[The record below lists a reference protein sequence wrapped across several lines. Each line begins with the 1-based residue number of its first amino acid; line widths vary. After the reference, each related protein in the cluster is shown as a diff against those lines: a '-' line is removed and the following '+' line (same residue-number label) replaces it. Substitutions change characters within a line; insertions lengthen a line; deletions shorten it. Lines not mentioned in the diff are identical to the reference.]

1 MSAGSAQALAKSGLP
16 REEVY
21 ITTKLWNSDQG
32 YDSTLKAFDRSMEKL
47 GIALSG
53 SLSDPLA
60 VACEEHVRGHV
71 QGVLPAA

>member
-1 MSAGSAQALAKSGLP
+1 MSAESARRSPKSGLP

-47 GIALSG
+47 GFTDRTPTWISI
-53 SLSDPLA
+53 
-60 VACEEHVRGHV
+60 
-71 QGVLPAA
+71 